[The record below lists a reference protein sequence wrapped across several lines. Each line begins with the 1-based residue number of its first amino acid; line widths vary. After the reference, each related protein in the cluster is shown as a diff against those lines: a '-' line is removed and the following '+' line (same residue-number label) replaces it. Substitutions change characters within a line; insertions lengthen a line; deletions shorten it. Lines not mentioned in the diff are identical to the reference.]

1 MGDLVFSFVSI
12 AYSIYLFVA
21 SSKLPEG
28 IAMIPGPGFFPRLV
42 ASTILA
48 LSCLLLIFSL
58 WKFFKKTT
66 TPFPKGRWTQ
76 VSLVLIT
83 ILLYVLLWGRG
94 NFLLNTFLMLFSIHI
109 VTGSKW
115 YMGLIGSA
123 ILSIGVFLLF
133 GNVFHVL
140 FF

>member
-1 MGDLVFSFVSI
+1 LIFSLVSI
-12 AYSIYLFVA
+12 AYSIYLLVE
-21 SSKLPEG
+21 SSKLPAG
-28 IAMIPGPGFFPRLV
+28 IATIPGPGFFPRLI
-42 ASTILA
+42 ASVILVLA
-48 LSCLLLIFSL
+48 CLLLTFSL
-58 WKFFKKTT
+58 RRFFKKTT

-123 ILSIGVFLLF
+123 VLSIGVFLLF

>member
-1 MGDLVFSFVSI
+1 MGDLIFSLVSI
-12 AYSIYLFVA
+12 AYSIYLLVE
-21 SSKLPEG
+21 SSKLPAG
-28 IAMIPGPGFFPRLV
+28 IATIPGPGFFPRLI
-42 ASTILA
+42 ASVILVLA
-48 LSCLLLIFSL
+48 CLLLTFSL
-58 WKFFKKTT
+58 RRFFKKTT
-66 TPFPKGRWTQ
+66 TPFPKGRWAQ

-83 ILLYVLLWGRG
+83 ILLYVLLWGRC

-123 ILSIGVFLLF
+123 VLSIGVFLLF